1 MEHGHREP
9 PRWEEFDGEAGPGGP
24 RHQRRSEERF
34 RHGSRE
40 RRLQDPHEARRSSP
54 PPPDRFPG
62 RFENRGGPPK
72 YRGRGASRPMRNR
85 YNHNRGARTGPP
97 RTQIRF
103 PQSSQEYEEL
113 PEEHGGR
120 YRPLREEHVDPPPGE
135 DSWVEQDRQQDPD
148 PKMSRHKQHGW
159 NRPELDSGGAA
170 AEETLTIKV
179 DMSRPAPLSSTS
191 SYSADRQLSLDL
203 VHVGRQRLDFLPMLE
218 HSGTFRES
226 NMHSGTFAQ
235 EIISLVHQVKD
246 QYFRGG
252 GLTLNQRFSAPPN
265 SSCSEDEAQEL
276 TLDRRFSSNRGFS
289 LNISSLLDEDDE
301 APLLSRLPPVQGLSQ
316 PVRGPGDLRHDLE
329 RRRQEKLE
337 EVKVTI
343 PGRSRAQRPPAAA
356 R

>member
-1 MEHGHREP
+1 NCS
-9 PRWEEFDGEAGPGGP
+9 FSEA
-24 RHQRRSEERF
+24 
-34 RHGSRE
+34 
-40 RRLQDPHEARRSSP
+40 
-54 PPPDRFPG
+54 
-62 RFENRGGPPK
+62 
-72 YRGRGASRPMRNR
+72 
-85 YNHNRGARTGPP
+85 
-97 RTQIRF
+97 
-103 PQSSQEYEEL
+103 
-113 PEEHGGR
+113 
-120 YRPLREEHVDPPPGE
+120 
-135 DSWVEQDRQQDPD
+135 
-148 PKMSRHKQHGW
+148 
-159 NRPELDSGGAA
+159 
-170 AEETLTIKV
+170 
-179 DMSRPAPLSSTS
+179 TS

-276 TLDRRFSSNRGFS
+276 TLDRRFMTSSQTG
-289 LNISSLLDEDDE
+289 
-301 APLLSRLPPVQGLSQ
+301 RLCLQGLSQ